1 MEVLVYDIETDGS
14 VGNQSVMATVT
25 IEMNSIDFPCDLPSG
40 QSLHWH
46 LSHWSVYQCVYW
58 VCVSPNLLHTPLLFL
73 QMVVVVVILVQVLYE
88 HVFMCSY
95 CD

>member
-14 VGNQSVMATVT
+14 IGNQSVMATVT

-46 LSHWSVYQCVYW
+46 LNHHSVCQCMYW
-58 VCVSPNLLHTPLLFL
+58 VCVCTGS
-73 QMVVVVVILVQVLYE
+73 VCALVCVCTGSVYVLGL
-88 HVFMCSY
+88 CLS
-95 CD
+95 